1 MFGRSR
7 NAGGQEKVSGRGA
20 LTLTASANGY
30 PAGASFVRMVASAK
44 CVAWRAMGRIDDR
57 LKELGVTL
65 PPPRAPLANYVPARR
80 VGNLVYTAGQVSGT
94 VEREIKGKLGAELTV
109 EQGREAA
116 RMCALNC
123 LAALLTVLG
132 SLDGVKQLVR
142 VGAFVNSA
150 AGFNQQPMVANGAS
164 DLFVDIFGDAGRHA
178 RTAVGVNE
186 LPAGFA
192 VEVELIAEVA

>member
-1 MFGRSR
+1 
-7 NAGGQEKVSGRGA
+7 
-20 LTLTASANGY
+20 
-30 PAGASFVRMVASAK
+30 
-44 CVAWRAMGRIDDR
+44 MGKIDDR
-57 LKELGVTL
+57 LRELGISL

-80 VGNLVYTAGQVSGT
+80 VGYLVYTAGQVSGT
-94 VEREIKGKLGAELTV
+94 AEREIKGKLGAELNV

-123 LAALLTVLG
+123 LTALLTVVD
-132 SLDGVKQLVR
+132 SLDSVKQLVR

-164 DLFVDIFGDAGRHA
+164 DLFAEIFGDAGKHA

-186 LPAGFA
+186 LPLGFA
-192 VEVELIAEVA
+192 VEVELIAEV